1 LKILKKKDTKDCKFD
16 KDNPI
21 HIEVITAMATIKCE
35 NFNIEFVNKD
45 FFRIQ
50 RIAGHITP
58 SLIVTSAISASLMCL
73 NLYSIALEKNG
84 IKTTYKNYNG
94 DLSCSFILDK
104 NLVMVNKKEIP
115 KLELSHNI
123 KLDDVVNELTHQK
136 ILNNVTFL
144 ESVYLVIARKGLFS
158 NTEKSK
164 DEELGSLLN
173 VNSNNKLETC
183 RACAKDIAGK
193 YYFFTLSCIC
203 IN

>member
-1 LKILKKKDTKDCKFD
+1 LDWFKKCPHPISFNQDLESHQQFKIAIQHLFEDIKKKDTKDCKFD

-136 ILNNVTFL
+136 KFL
-144 ESVYLVIARKGLFS
+144 TMLLF
-158 NTEKSK
+158 
-164 DEELGSLLN
+164 
-173 VNSNNKLETC
+173 
-183 RACAKDIAGK
+183 
-193 YYFFTLSCIC
+193 
-203 IN
+203 